1 MKHSIGRISL
11 LMLCAVGAFSLNGMD
26 LTKLTPEQ
34 RARVDKK
41 LGLASLT
48 EEQRKQAVADMDALD
63 KIWDRMHER
72 FQIQMP
78 SFNLNAYNEDI
89 AELKPKDQA
98 LFRAIKEGNAK
109 DVEAALKAGANKEIR
124 LSRTGLTPVALA
136 IQESKPA
143 ILTLLLDAGAYPDV
157 KDAYNVGLGA
167 SAVML
172 FGSFLNNAAIIDIL
186 KKRGSKTIDTFYDD
200 AALLAAAHAGETPQA
215 QRSAPAAPAKIAAP
229 SVMVSNPE
237 LDDKVNILLSR
248 ASQSRGATRA
258 EKIEEL
264 KDSISQGANPNAVNG
279 VGRSVLMRAIHLQDE
294 GLVDLLLARGAN
306 PQTQDVEMAYDEV
319 SQAFAKLIKNKLA
332 ARP

>member
-1 MKHSIGRISL
+1 MKHSIGRINL
-11 LMLCAVGAFSLNGMD
+11 LMLCAVGFFSLNGME

-41 LGLASLT
+41 LGVTSLT

-72 FQIQMP
+72 LQTQVGG
-78 SFNLNAYNEDI
+78 SFNLKAYSEDI
-89 AELKPKDQA
+89 AELKAIDRA
-98 LFRAIKEGNAK
+98 LFKAIKEGNAK
-109 DVEAALKAGANKEIR
+109 DVEAALRAGANKEVR

-157 KDAYNVGLGA
+157 KDAYNSGLGA

-172 FGSFLNNAAIIDIL
+172 FGSFLNNGAIIEIL

-200 AALLAAAHAGETPQA
+200 AALLAAAHAGETPQVQKPA
-215 QRSAPAAPAKIAAP
+215 QARVATPP
-229 SVMVSNPE
+229 VTVSNPA
-237 LDDKVNILLSR
+237 LDDRVNILLSQ
-248 ASQSRGATRA
+248 ALQSRATRA
-258 EKIEEL
+258 EKIAEIKNL
-264 KDSISQGANPNAVNG
+264 INKGANPNAVNG
-279 VGRSVLMRAIHLQDE
+279 IGRSVLMRSVLLQDE
-294 GLVDLLLARGAN
+294 GLVDLLLERGVN
-306 PQTQDVEMAYDEV
+306 PQTQDIEMAYDDV